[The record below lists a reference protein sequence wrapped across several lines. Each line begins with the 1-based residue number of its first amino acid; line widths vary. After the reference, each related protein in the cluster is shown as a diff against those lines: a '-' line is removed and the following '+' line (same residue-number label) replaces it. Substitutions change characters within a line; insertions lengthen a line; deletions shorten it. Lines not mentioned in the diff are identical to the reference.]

1 MQNNNLEGWTKVN
14 ITSRNKGTIVL
25 VSYDKQGQMIM
36 KEMSWLRYFFFKAEK
51 NKHTKNKVLFT
62 AISIFLLVMFGD
74 DFIRVAKKFPAK
86 FVHAFEVSRACDNN
100 VSGCQYNSRI
110 N

>member
-1 MQNNNLEGWTKVN
+1 MQNIETKH
-14 ITSRNKGTIVL
+14 IL
-25 VSYDKQGQMIM
+25 
-36 KEMSWLRYFFFKAEK
+36 LA
-51 NKHTKNKVLFT
+51 T

-74 DFIRVAKKFPAK
+74 DFIRGAKKFPAK

-100 VSGCQYNSRI
+100 VSECQFKTRN